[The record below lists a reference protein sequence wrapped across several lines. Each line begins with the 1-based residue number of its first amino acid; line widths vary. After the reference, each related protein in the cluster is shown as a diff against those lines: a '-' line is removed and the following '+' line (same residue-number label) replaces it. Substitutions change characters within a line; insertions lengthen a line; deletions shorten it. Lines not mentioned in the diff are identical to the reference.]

1 MDSHSSIPHPARMAR
16 SSDPLSKLREII
28 FAFPETKEKIS
39 HGSAT
44 FWGGRKTFA
53 SFHDNHHGDGRVAL
67 WLKLPPGG
75 QEELVEAQPERFFV
89 PPYVGPSG
97 WVGVRLDD
105 NERRRVKAG
114 LEGTGWH
121 EILAYQPRHRLRRQG
136 FKLVF
141 ERN

>member
-28 FAFPETKEKIS
+28 FSFPETKEKIS
-39 HGSAT
+39 HGSPT

-97 WVGVRLDD
+97 WVGVRLDGKV
-105 NERRRVKAG
+105 NWGLVAG
-114 LEGTGWH
+114 LLEDGYRSVAPKRA
-121 EILAYQPRHRLRRQG
+121 IA
-136 FKLVF
+136 KLD
-141 ERN
+141 EA